1 MGLQLIEKKRK
12 AQDLFTSLYQQE
24 NFLFNAT
31 RLLQD
36 EGKIPGTEEG

>member
-1 MGLQLIEKKRK
+1 MELQADREKKPK
-12 AQDLFTSLYQQE
+12 ICSTSLYQQE

-36 EGKIPGTEEG
+36 EDNIPGAEDG